1 MKTGRGKPALVLTVD
16 EVAQL
21 QSLVTAL
28 STPTASGP
36 VRL

>member
-1 MKTGRGKPALVLTVD
+1 MKTGRPKPALALTVD

-21 QSLVTAL
+21 QSLVTAR
-28 STPTASGP
+28 SISTASGP